1 MIITKDSEA
10 PDDIGVP
17 AIVREAVVDLI
28 CGYHLAILRPLKSAL
43 EGEYLNYALRTG
55 NAKRQF
61 QMYANGITRFGLRGT
76 DIKRVGIPLPPL
88 PEQRKIAAILSSV
101 DDAIE
106 KTQAVIDQVQVVK
119 RGLMQELLTRGLPGR
134 HTRFKQTEI
143 GEIPEEW
150 ALVPLSDVGSWSSG
164 GTPSKKEP
172 RYWTGSIPWVSPKD
186 MKQARVADAID
197 HVSIGA
203 IGNGTRLTPKG
214 SILLVVRGMI
224 LAHTFPVALALTDV
238 AFNQDIKALVP
249 SEHYVSEFLLYWLE
263 SQQRRILNLV
273 DTSSHGTKRLPTQK
287 LFAELV
293 PRPQRDEQEKI
304 VQVLSSQDS
313 YRKLAVVERSGMTTV
328 KSALMS
334 VLLTGEIRVTP
345 DPEVA

>member
-1 MIITKDSEA
+1 M
-10 PDDIGVP
+10 
-17 AIVREAVVDLI
+17 
-28 CGYHLAILRPLKSAL
+28 
-43 EGEYLNYALRTG
+43 
-55 NAKRQF
+55 
-61 QMYANGITRFGLRGT
+61 
-76 DIKRVGIPLPPL
+76 
-88 PEQRKIAAILSSV
+88 